1 MKKVRQ
7 LMLLVLCALLLN
19 TTCDD
24 DTIPQESECDAFAII
39 DDFAFDNNES
49 SFFEIISANIEG
61 DCLNIEISASG
72 CSGETWQIELF
83 SNTVINESLP
93 VQRGLKLILTNNE
106 ACLAVFTRQT
116 SFDLTTLQVEGENE
130 INFNLEGF
138 EESVN
143 YSY

>member
-24 DTIPQESECDAFAII
+24 DTIPQESECDAFAIV
-39 DDFAFDNNES
+39 DDSAFDNNES
-49 SFFEIISANIEG
+49 SFFEIISANIED

-72 CSGETWQIELF
+72 CSGETWEIELF

-116 SFDLTTLQVEGENE
+116 SFDLIALQVEGEYQ

-138 EESVN
+138 ENMLN
-143 YSY
+143 YTY

>member
-7 LMLLVLCALLLN
+7 LMLLVLCILLLN

-24 DTIPQESECDAFAII
+24 DTIPQESECDAFAVV
-39 DDFAFDNNES
+39 DDSAFDNNETA
-49 SFFEIISANIEG
+49 FFEIISAYIEG

-72 CSGETWQIELF
+72 CSGETWEIALF

-116 SFDLTTLQVEGENE
+116 SFDLTAIQVEGENE

-138 EESVN
+138 ESILN
-143 YSY
+143 YTY